1 MDEVLDYLISHG
13 CISEDNDKEVSK
25 VKGLYNELMQA
36 SDALNIKVSSE
47 DACNIIR
54 HIITSSAMKP
64 EVHSQDDTC
73 VGLLQYNHDTF
84 KYYAVEGHDDM
95 ESTKDTLY
103 ALLNNTN
110 LSKDVESPL
119 GFTPTG
125 ERIIE

>member
-1 MDEVLDYLISHG
+1 MGEVLDYLISQG
-13 CISEDNDKEVSK
+13 YLNEDNDKEVSK
-25 VKGLYNELMQA
+25 VKSLYNELMQA

-47 DACNIIR
+47 DVCNIIR
-54 HIITSSAMKP
+54 CTITSSGMKP
-64 EVHSQDDTC
+64 DVHSQDGAC
-73 VGLLQYNHDTF
+73 IGLLQYTPDIF
-84 KYYAVEGHDDM
+84 KQYAVEGHDDM